1 MLETL
6 SYAIIEDNVGDQE
19 EVAKQ
24 IVSAGFIADKLI
36 DVAETYD
43 DAKALLEG
51 HAEQLDV
58 VFLDLRLPRDAQD
71 GRPERAHGKKLLDLI
86 HGELNR
92 RAEVDIRV
100 IVVSGEDIQD
110 GMTDATLRQ
119 HYSPTLVD
127 IAPKADLPSRIKSS
141 VKKLTKD
148 PLLMRLRRARVDVA
162 AEYEDL
168 MNTGLS
174 VDDRLKAAKRLAC
187 RLVRYDG
194 DFRKGRVGAWDG
206 IGEDLNGAIKAI
218 VESRFRA
225 PRPGYGIVKI
235 DNLGPG
241 EYWEQFLWRGAML
254 QHLYTINAYRGV
266 FQHLEEQAYTLGSD
280 KPDEWK
286 VPAEVLAQVE
296 QGDRVIQAV
305 ELLVRELLDWYLPWH
320 EQIYQPWAAAQRAA
334 AGGGS

>member
-6 SYAIIEDNVGDQE
+6 RYAIIEDNRGDQQ
-19 EVAKQ
+19 EVANQ
-24 IVSAGFIADKLI
+24 VVGAGFDAANLL
-36 DVAETYD
+36 DVAETYEQ
-43 DAKALLEG
+43 AKALLEE
-51 HAEQLDV
+51 HAERLDV

-71 GRPERAHGKKLLDLI
+71 GRPERAHGKRLLDLI

-110 GMTDATLRQ
+110 GMTDATLHQ
-119 HYSPTLVD
+119 HYAPTLVD

-141 VKKLTKD
+141 VKKLKKD

-168 MNTGLS
+168 MNTSLS

-194 DFRKGRVGAWDG
+194 DVRKGRVGFWDG

-218 VESRFRA
+218 IESRFSASGRH
-225 PRPGYGIVKI
+225 GVVKI
-235 DNLGPG
+235 ANLGHG
-241 EYWEQFLWRGAML
+241 DYWEQFLWRGAML

-266 FQHLEEQAYTLGSD
+266 FQHLDEQAYTLGSD
-280 KPDEWK
+280 RPDEWK
-286 VPAEVLAQVE
+286 VPPEVLVQVE
-296 QGDRVIQAV
+296 RGDRVIQAV
-305 ELLVRELLDWYLPWH
+305 ELLVRELLEWYLPWH
-320 EQIYQPWAAAQRAA
+320 EQVYQRWAAAQRAA